1 MMLENSRS
9 ETKAT
14 PRATKQGAKPASG
27 AMKQSSTQARLFEVE
42 IAGIPLRLKSSL
54 TEEAVEELV
63 QLVDRQIKAALPL
76 TKTGSIQNAAILASL
91 NLAEAF
97 VTLRKMACSE
107 LEAVEHGALRIV
119 SELESSNIKK

>member
-1 MMLENSRS
+1 MLENSQS
-9 ETKAT
+9 EIKAN
-14 PRATKQGAKPASG
+14 KNGAKAAPQTG
-27 AMKQSSTQARLFEVE
+27 PRLFEVE

-54 TEEAVEELV
+54 TQEAVEELV

-107 LEAVEHGALRIV
+107 LEAVEHGAMRIV
-119 SELESSNIKK
+119 SELESSNIRK

>member
-1 MMLENSRS
+1 MLENSRL
-9 ETKAT
+9 ETKSNQ
-14 PRATKQGAKPASG
+14 PK
-27 AMKQSSTQARLFEVE
+27 ARSIGGDTAQTRLYEVE

-54 TEEAVEELV
+54 PANAVEDLV

-97 VTLRKMACSE
+97 VTLRKMACAE
-107 LEAVEHGALRIV
+107 LEAVESGALRIV
-119 SELESSNIKK
+119 SELESSNISKK